1 MLVSDD
7 RLRRIGWGSVVVVA
21 AMMFSAYNTVSL
33 PPERCTFPDAQFA
46 KTDTMIRVIGG
57 CGVVVAVLTAAV
69 RFISCRSR
77 CTVT

>member
-7 RLRRIGWGSVVVVA
+7 RLRRIGWGSLVIVTT
-21 AMMFSAYNTVSL
+21 MMLSAYNSVSL
-33 PPERCTFPDAQFA
+33 PPERVLFPDAEFA

-69 RFISCRSR
+69 RVFTRSR
-77 CTVT
+77 RTMT